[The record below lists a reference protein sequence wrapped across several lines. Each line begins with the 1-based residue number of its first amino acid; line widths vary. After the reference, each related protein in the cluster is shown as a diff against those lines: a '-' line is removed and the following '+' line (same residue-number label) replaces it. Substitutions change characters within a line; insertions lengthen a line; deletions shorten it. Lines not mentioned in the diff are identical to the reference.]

1 LAAAFAYVVLL
12 TTIAL
17 GVPLALSLGA
27 RVNAEVRSQAQG
39 EADIVA
45 ATAADLLAPARRGEL
60 DALARLAASSVR
72 GRVIVVDR
80 AGTAVADSSGPA
92 FVGTSYANRPEI
104 ARALRGRQ
112 VQIQRPSRTLG
123 EEILATAVPIVRA
136 RATVGAVRIT
146 QSVAAV
152 HSAIRRI
159 ELGLALI
166 GLVVLA
172 LGSIVGAI
180 IARRIAR
187 PLDRLERVARRVSG
201 GDLGARAPIEGSREQ
216 RSLGESF
223 NEMTDRVARLLGA
236 QRAFVADASH
246 QLRTP
251 LTGLRLRLE
260 EARAAGV
267 GEAAAAEL
275 DAGVAEVDRLAQI
288 VEELLVLG
296 RAGERELPGEP
307 LDLREVA
314 AGALERWHATAAEHG
329 IALEREDGR
338 PPDRGGGKVGVE
350 ARDGAGTEAGGRA
363 GGGVGVGPRPPTR
376 HGARVWCAR
385 ADADRALDALVENA
399 LRYSPRDSTVTLASA
414 DGRIEVRDRGPGI
427 AAGEGE
433 AIFERFHR
441 GSAGRLVPAGSGL
454 GLNIARE
461 LARGWGGDVTIANRS
476 GGGAVAVLSL
486 PPERGA

>member
-12 TTIAL
+12 TIIAL

-45 ATAADLLAPARRGEL
+45 ATAADLLAPGRRGEL

-104 ARALRGRQ
+104 ARALRGRA
-112 VQIQRPSRTLG
+112 VQFQRPSRTLG
-123 EEILATAVPIVRA
+123 EEILATAVPIFRA

-152 HSAIRRI
+152 HSAVGRI

-180 IARRIAR
+180 IARRISR
-187 PLDRLERVARRVSG
+187 PLGRLERVARRVSG

-223 NEMTDRVARLLGA
+223 NEMTDRVARLLDA

-267 GEAAAAEL
+267 GEDAAAEL

-314 AGALERWHATAAEHG
+314 AGALERWRGAAAEHG
-329 IALEREDGR
+329 IALEREDGH
-338 PPDRGGGKVGVE
+338 PPDRG
-350 ARDGAGTEAGGRA
+350 RSDDGARAEDGVRPGAADGA
-363 GGGVGVGPRPPTR
+363 GGGVGGGSRPPTR
-376 HGARVWCAR
+376 DGTRVWCAR

-461 LARGWGGDVTIANRS
+461 LAREWGGDVTIANRS